1 MMMLIMIKIIMLTIT
16 VMVMA
21 VVAMMMMMMLMLKRS
36 VIKHHD
42 LQTRGRSGGITPCI
56 INLHGSE
63 RLAEAALQSRMED
76 MCPVRL
82 ELWRREKYF
91 YLWIIKLRTPFP

>member
-21 VVAMMMMMMLMLKRS
+21 VVAMMMMMLKRS